1 MAKTSEYNLGQKIAD
16 SVANVVGSWPFII
29 TQSLTL
35 CLWITWNNTAPK
47 KYQFDPG
54 PYVLMNLVLSTQA
67 AFATPLIL
75 MSQKRQSE
83 IDRERD
89 IETHSHARNTLLST
103 MHIIEELETL
113 EEKLNTME
121 EEVSAASAGL
131 TEQNLL
137 F

>member
-1 MAKTSEYNLGQKIAD
+1 MPKTFKYGLGEKIAD
-16 SVANVVGSWPFII
+16 SVASIVGSWPFII

-54 PYVLMNLVLSTQA
+54 PYVLMNLILSTQA

-113 EEKLNTME
+113 EEKLNIME
-121 EEVSAASAGL
+121 EEVSTASFDL
-131 TEQNLL
+131 TEKNLL